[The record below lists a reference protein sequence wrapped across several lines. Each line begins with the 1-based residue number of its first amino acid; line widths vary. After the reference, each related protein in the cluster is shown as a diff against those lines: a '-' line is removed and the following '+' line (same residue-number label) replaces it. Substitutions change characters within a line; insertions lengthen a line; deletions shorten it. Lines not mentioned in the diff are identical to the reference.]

1 MTAPVLE
8 RVRSIAADV
17 LKVPAGKITS
27 ESSTENVEGWDSVQH
42 LNLVLAL
49 EQEFSVQFDPE
60 EIDQMN
66 SIGKVASILES
77 KLEAN
82 A

>member
-1 MTAPVLE
+1 MTPSVLE
-8 RVRSIAADV
+8 RVRAAAADV
-17 LKVPAGKITS
+17 LKIPANKITP
-27 ESSTENVEGWDSVQH
+27 ESSTETIEGWDSVQH

-60 EIDQMN
+60 EIDEMN
-66 SIGKVASILES
+66 NIGRIAGIVET
-77 KLEAN
+77 KLSAT